1 MINVKQIVF
10 NGNIDNFKAKNSV
23 VNIQISTSAKNL
35 SLDSLNEI
43 AKNQIQVVLESNQLE
58 MIDSETK

>member
-10 NGNIDNFKAKNSV
+10 NGNIDNFKSKNGV

-43 AKNQIQVVLESNQLE
+43 AKNQIQIVLESNQLE

>member
-43 AKNQIQVVLESNQLE
+43 AKNQIQVMLESNQLE

>member
-10 NGNIDNFKAKNSV
+10 NGNIDNLKAKNGV

>member
-10 NGNIDNFKAKNSV
+10 NGNIDNFKAKNGV
-23 VNIQISTSAKNL
+23 VSIQISTSAKNL